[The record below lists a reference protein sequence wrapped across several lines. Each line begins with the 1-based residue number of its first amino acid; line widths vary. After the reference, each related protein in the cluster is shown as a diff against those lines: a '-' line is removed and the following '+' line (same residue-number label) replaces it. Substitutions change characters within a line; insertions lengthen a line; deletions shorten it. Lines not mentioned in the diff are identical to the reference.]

1 MKLSELQ
8 RILKEYE
15 DKYGD
20 IDIRL
25 YDVEFDSDHDL
36 TINNISATSHDDD
49 DNLLRVEYI
58 TIWC

>member
-8 RILKEYE
+8 RILKEYQ

-20 IDIRL
+20 IEIRL
-25 YDVEFDSDHDL
+25 YDDEFETDHDL
-36 TINNISATSHDDD
+36 TENSISATSHND
-49 DNLLRVEYI
+49 DNPKDIEYI